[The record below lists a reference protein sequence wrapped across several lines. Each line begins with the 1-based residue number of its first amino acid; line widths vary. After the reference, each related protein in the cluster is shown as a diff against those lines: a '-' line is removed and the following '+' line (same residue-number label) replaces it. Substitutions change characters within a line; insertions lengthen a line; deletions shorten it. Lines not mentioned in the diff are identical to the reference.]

1 MRWGWLRRA
10 GRVTIGGFIALRARR
25 FAAVQTMLR
34 SVLRFFFRFWP
45 SSLRL
50 QLMIVLLP
58 VVGLP
63 IIATGYMLKLRGHEA
78 IVEEKQVHLAGVGDL
93 LAAHLAAQGGY
104 AGLLAGYAGA
114 PDDRAAQL
122 AFLNERLRPY
132 TDEVARAFPEVG
144 VGFFH
149 RGIFPGEDCFFPQ
162 QGLDQLVELST
173 IFDDDRLVAGM
184 GF

>member
-1 MRWGWLRRA
+1 
-10 GRVTIGGFIALRARR
+10 
-25 FAAVQTMLR
+25 MLR

-149 RGIFPGEDCFFPQ
+149 RGMQAIVTYGPSAQYGDTV
-162 QGLDQLVELST
+162 GMT
-173 IFDDDRLVAGM
+173 IPPE
-184 GF
+184 